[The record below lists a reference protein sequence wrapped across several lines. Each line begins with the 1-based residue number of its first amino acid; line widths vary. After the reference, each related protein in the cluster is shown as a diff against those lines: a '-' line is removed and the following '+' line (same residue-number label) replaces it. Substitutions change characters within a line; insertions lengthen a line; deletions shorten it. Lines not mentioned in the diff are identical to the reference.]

1 MINLIDALKNRNVVE
16 FTYSGKK
23 RKVEIYV
30 IGVSASNSNEILI
43 RAYERFKEFKLFKYN
58 KMSKIKVLNQRFSYN
73 RPDYNKDGD
82 KAIVEVLFQV

>member
-1 MINLIDALKNRNVVE
+1 MTELIEALKCKQLVE

-23 RKVEIYV
+23 RTAEIYV
-30 IGVSASNSNEILI
+30 IGIGTSGEVLV

-58 KMSKIKVLNQRFSYN
+58 KISKIKVLNQRFSYN